1 MRYLLPI
8 LALILM
14 ISYYCKP
21 TDSFD
26 TSSGVMLGFSVDT
39 LRFDT
44 VFTELGSAT
53 RILKVYNQGKKDIQI
68 NKISIKNETSNFYKI
83 NVDGI
88 PGNVATDIEIAGNDS
103 LYIFAEV
110 TIDPNQPLSNSPF
123 VIEDYLVFEING
135 NIQEILLESWGQNA
149 NYFPDRFSNGGTTF
163 PDCSSLPGGNLVLDD
178 PKPYVFYGTVVFTN
192 CNVTMPAGT
201 RVHVHGGIVPSF
213 DANNMRFFYNDGRI
227 IFAGNST
234 LNIEGS
240 QDNPVII
247 SGDRLEESFDE
258 VAGQWWGIYLTGET
272 SNHSINHLELKNSI
286 VGVVIDSAVDL
297 TIENSKIYNTANA
310 GLIGIHASVD
320 ATNCLFYNNGSNAV
334 RFLYGG
340 DYNFT
345 YCTLASYG
353 VDAPAL
359 SMTNLLCGS
368 DDPLGCSPCFEY
380 RLNALFKNSIIFG
393 SRRDEISMVNGDA
406 CVEGLSSPMNYKF
419 EDCIVR
425 VDELLEQEGFE
436 DFFTSTSPLR
446 CNPCQN
452 ADNNDAIFEDPNEDV
467 YYLDTLSIA
476 EMKAVPIS
484 SPIPIFEDLDGNLRD
499 GSLPDLG
506 CYEYQY

>member
-1 MRYLLPI
+1 MKYLLPI
-8 LALILM
+8 FSLILM
-14 ISYYCKP
+14 LNYSCKP
-21 TDSFD
+21 TDDFNTGSD
-26 TSSGVMLGFSVDT
+26 VMLGFSVDT
-39 LRFDT
+39 LHFDT

-53 RILKVYNQGKKDIQI
+53 RILKIYNREKKDIKI
-68 NKISIKNETSNFYKI
+68 SKISIQNESTNFYKI

-103 LYIFAEV
+103 MYIFAEV

-135 NIQEILLESWGQNA
+135 NTQKVLLEAWGQNA
-149 NYFPDRFSNGGTTF
+149 NYFPDRFNGGERFDTL
-163 PDCSSLPGGNLVLDD
+163 CSGGSFVITNE
-178 PKPYVFYGTVVFTN
+178 KPWVFYGTIVFN
-192 CNVTMPAGT
+192 ACNVIVEEGA
-201 RVHVHGGIVPSF
+201 RIHVHGGIVPTF
-213 DANNMRFFYNDGRI
+213 DQDSMRTFYNDGRI
-227 IFAGNST
+227 IFANQSRLTVNGT
-234 LNIEGS
+234 E
-240 QDNPVII
+240 DNPVIMQ
-247 SGDRLEESFDE
+247 GDRLEESFGE
-258 VAGQWWGIYLTGET
+258 ISGQWFGILLVDET
-272 SNHSINHLELKNSI
+272 KNHDIKYLELKNSI
-286 VGVVIDSAVDL
+286 VGIYADSSVDV
-297 TIENSKIYNTANA
+297 TIENSKIHNTSNA
-310 GLIGIHASVD
+310 GLIGIHANIN

-380 RLNALFKNSIIFG
+380 RLIANFKNSIIFG

-406 CVEGLSSPMNYKF
+406 CVEGLSSEMNYFF

-436 DFFTSTSPLR
+436 NFFDR

-452 ADNNDAIFEDPNEDV
+452 ADNNDAVFEEPNEDI

-476 EMKAVPIS
+476 EMKANSINPVS
-484 SPIPIFEDLDGNLRD
+484 IPFDLDGNDR
-499 GSLPDLG
+499 GVGGELPDVG

>member
-1 MRYLLPI
+1 MKYLLPI
-8 LALILM
+8 FALLLM
-14 ISYYCKP
+14 LNYSCKP
-21 TDSFD
+21 TDNFD
-26 TSSGVMLGFSVDT
+26 TGSDVMLEFSVDT

-53 RILKVYNQGKKDIQI
+53 RILKIYNKEKKDIKI
-68 NKISIKNETSNFYKI
+68 SKISIQNESTNFYKI

-110 TIDPNQPLSNSPF
+110 TIDPDQPLTNSPF
-123 VIEDYLVFEING
+123 VIEDNLVFEING
-135 NIQEILLESWGQNA
+135 NTQKVLLESWGQNA
-149 NYFPDRFSNGGTTF
+149 NYFPDRFNGGERFDTI
-163 PDCSSLPGGNLVLDD
+163 CSGGSFVITND
-178 PKPYVFYGTVVFTN
+178 KPWVFYGTVVFN
-192 CNVTMPAGT
+192 ACNVIVEEGA
-201 RVHVHGGIVPSF
+201 RIHVHGGVVSDF
-213 DANNMRFFYNDGRI
+213 DANDMKFFYNDGRI
-227 IFAGNST
+227 ILVN
-234 LNIEGS
+234 GS
-240 QDNPVII
+240 SLTVNGTEDNPVIME
-247 SGDRLEESFDE
+247 GDRLEESFGDIS
-258 VAGQWWGIYLTGET
+258 GQWWGLYLFQGSE
-272 SNHSINHLELKNSI
+272 NHVINHMEIKNSI
-286 VGVVIDSAVDL
+286 VGVVVDSAVNL
-297 TIENSKIYNTANA
+297 TIENSKIYNTSNA
-310 GLIGIHASVD
+310 GLIGIHADVD

-340 DYNFT
+340 DYDFT

-380 RLNALFKNSIIFG
+380 RLNANFKNSIIFG
-393 SRRDEISMVNGDA
+393 SRRDEISMVDGDA
-406 CVEGLSSPMNYKF
+406 CVEGVLNPINYKF

-436 DFFTSTSPLR
+436 NFFDLENCS
-446 CNPCQN
+446 PCQN
-452 ADNNDAIFEDPNEDV
+452 ADNNDAVFEDPNEDI

-476 EMKAVPIS
+476 EMKAAPIS
-484 SPIPIFEDLDGNLRD
+484 LPLPIFEDLDGNTRD
-499 GSLPDLG
+499 GVKPDVG

>member
-1 MRYLLPI
+1 MKYLLPI
-8 LALILM
+8 FALLFM
-14 ISYYCKP
+14 LNYSCKP
-21 TDSFD
+21 SDNFD
-26 TSSGVMLGFSVDT
+26 TGSDVMLGFSVDT

-53 RILKVYNQGKKDIQI
+53 RILKVYNQSKKDIKI
-68 NKISIKNETSNFYKI
+68 SKISIKNETTNFYKI

-88 PGNVATDIEIAGNDS
+88 PGNVATDIEIAGKDS

-135 NIQEILLESWGQNA
+135 NTQQVLLESWGQNA
-149 NYFPDRFSNGGTTF
+149 NYFPNRFSGGDTVY
-163 PDCSSLPGGNLVLDD
+163 PDCSSTGGNFIMDD

-227 IFAGNST
+227 IFAGTST
-234 LNIEGS
+234 LNIEGELG
-240 QDNPVII
+240 NPVVI

-258 VAGQWWGIYLTGET
+258 ISGQWWGIYLTDET

-286 VGVVIDSAVDL
+286 VGVVVDSAVDL

-310 GLIGIHASVD
+310 GLIGIHSKVN

-334 RFLYGG
+334 RFIYGG

-359 SMTNLLCGS
+359 SMTNLLCGT
-368 DDPLGCSPCFEY
+368 DDPLGCSPCFENQ
-380 RLNALFKNSIIFG
+380 LNAHFKNSIIFG
-393 SRRDEISMVNGDA
+393 SRRDEISMVDGNA
-406 CVEGLSSPMNYKF
+406 CVEGLDSEMNYSF

-436 DFFTSTSPLR
+436 DFFAN
-446 CNPCQN
+446 CDPCQN
-452 ADNNDAIFEDPNEDV
+452 ADNNDAVFEDPNDDI

-476 EMKAVPIS
+476 EEKAGSGTGIT
-484 SPIPIFEDLDGNLRD
+484 FDLDGNTRGLGFGNM
-499 GSLPDLG
+499 GSAPSDVG

>member
-1 MRYLLPI
+1 MKYLLSI
-8 LALILM
+8 FTLVLILNY
-14 ISYYCKP
+14 SCKP
-21 TDSFD
+21 TDDFD
-26 TSSGVMLGFSVDT
+26 TGSDVMLEFSVDT

-53 RILKVYNQGKKDIQI
+53 RILKIYNREKKDIKI
-68 NKISIKNETSNFYKI
+68 SKISIENESTNFYKI

-88 PGNVATDIEIAGNDS
+88 SGNVATDIEIAGNDS

-110 TIDPNQPLSNSPF
+110 TIDPDQPLSNSPF
-123 VIEDYLVFEING
+123 VIEDFLVFEING
-135 NIQEILLESWGQNA
+135 NTQKLLLEAWGQNA
-149 NYFPDRFSNGGTTF
+149 NYYPSRFSGGGITQTT
-163 PDCSSLPGGNLVLDD
+163 CGGDFLITNE
-178 PKPYVFYGTVVFTN
+178 KPWVFYGTVVFDG
-192 CNVTMPAGT
+192 CNVIVEEGA
-201 RVHVHGGIVPSF
+201 RIHVHGGIVPTF
-213 DANNMRFFYNDGRI
+213 DADSMRIFYNDGRL
-227 IFAGNST
+227 IFANGST
-234 LNIEGS
+234 LTINGT

-247 SGDRLEESFDE
+247 EGDRLEESFDE
-258 VAGQWWGIYLTGET
+258 VPGQWFGILLIDET
-272 SNHSINHLELKNSI
+272 KNHDIKHLELKNSI
-286 VGVVIDSAVDL
+286 VGVYADSSVDV
-297 TIENSKIYNTANA
+297 TIESSKIYNTSNA
-310 GLIGIHASVD
+310 GLIGIHAKIN

-380 RLNALFKNSIIFG
+380 RLNANFKNSIIFG

-436 DFFTSTSPLR
+436 DFFTSTSPFR
-446 CNPCQN
+446 YCNPCQN
-452 ADNNDAIFEDPNEDV
+452 ADNNDAVFEAPNDEL
-467 YYLDTLSIA
+467 YFLDTLSIA
-476 EMKAVPIS
+476 EMKANSINPVS
-484 SPIPIFEDLDGNLRD
+484 IPFDLDGNTR
-499 GSLPDLG
+499 GVGGELPDVG

>member
-1 MRYLLPI
+1 MKYLLPI
-8 LALILM
+8 FALIFMLNY
-14 ISYYCKP
+14 SCKP
-21 TDSFD
+21 TDDFN

-39 LRFDT
+39 LHFDT

-53 RILKVYNQGKKDIQI
+53 RILKIYNREKKDIKI
-68 NKISIKNETSNFYKI
+68 SKISIQNESTNFYKI

-110 TIDPNQPLSNSPF
+110 TIDPDQPLSNSPF

-135 NIQEILLESWGQNA
+135 NTQKVLLEAWGQNA
-149 NYFPDRFSNGGTTF
+149 NYFPDRYNGGERFDTI
-163 PDCSSLPGGNLVLDD
+163 CSGGGSFIITNE
-178 PKPYVFYGTVVFTN
+178 KPWVFYGTVVFN
-192 CNVTMPAGT
+192 ACNVVVEEGA
-201 RVHVHGGIVPSF
+201 RIHVHGGIVPAF
-213 DANNMRFFYNDGRI
+213 DQDSMRTFYNDGRI
-227 IFAGNST
+227 IFANQST
-234 LNIEGS
+234 LTVNGTE
-240 QDNPVII
+240 DNPVVIQ
-247 SGDRLEESFDE
+247 GDRLEESFGE
-258 VAGQWWGIYLTGET
+258 ISGQWFGVLLVNET
-272 SNHSINHLELKNSI
+272 KNHDINYLELKNSI
-286 VGVVIDSAVDL
+286 VGIYADSSVDVS
-297 TIENSKIYNTANA
+297 IKNSIIHNTSNA
-310 GLIGIHASVD
+310 GLIGIHANID

-340 DYNFT
+340 DYDFT

-380 RLNALFKNSIIFG
+380 RLNANFKNSIIFG
-393 SRRDEISMVNGDA
+393 SRRDEISLVDGDA
-406 CVEGLSSPMNYKF
+406 CVEGLTNGMNYFF

-425 VDELLEQEGFE
+425 VDELLEQEEFD
-436 DFFTSTSPLR
+436 DFLDR

-452 ADNNDAIFEDPNEDV
+452 ADNNDVIFEAPNEDI

-476 EMKAVPIS
+476 EMKAAPIS
-484 SPIPIFEDLDGNLRD
+484 IVRDLDGNLRD
-499 GSLPDLG
+499 GTAPDVG